1 MNIRVSDIAGYLNT
15 TFEGDDILIT
25 GISSIFNIKSNTL
38 CFVKNKQN
46 VYCNKP
52 FLLLAPKGYK
62 NSANNSIILVD
73 NPRLSYAKVVSNFL
87 AEKEEVEDH
96 KTAMIHSTATI
107 GKGSCIGV
115 YSSIGKNV
123 KIGNNTIIKNNV
135 HIICDKPLTSKV
147 EDAVALEKLV
157 HKNKIVFALTHNYSG
172 YPMLREAKKLVEKN
186 KIGKIKVI
194 NVEYPQGYTVAVK
207 KKDEKNILKWRL
219 DKNMCGPSMILAE
232 IGTHAYHLMRYVTG
246 LEVKEVSAEVN
257 SLSDE
262 ISVDDNA
269 FMIVRMNNKAR
280 GSIWVSSAAT
290 GGENGLKIRAYGTKG
305 AVEWLQDEPNI
316 LKFTE
321 LNSSTQIITRASDA
335 VSDLSIQSSRVAAG
349 HPEGFFEAFANIYT
363 EFADS
368 IQANLKKNKKK
379 LVHPSVNDGVMGI
392 KFIFAAKKSSNLN
405 SKWIKI

>member
-1 MNIRVSDIAGYLNT
+1 MKKKAKIVFGKLDLLRNDQLNNKNKIKIGFVGGGPNSFIGYTHRLAARFDNRFDFVAGVFSKDKKKSKEFGKSLGLDTDRCYNDYKIMAKKESARSDGVQAVGIMTPSGDHYKIARE
-15 TFEGDDILIT
+15 F
-25 GISSIFNIKSNTL
+25 IKS
-38 CFVKNKQN
+38 
-46 VYCNKP
+46 
-52 FLLLAPKGYK
+52 
-62 NSANNSIILVD
+62 
-73 NPRLSYAKVVSNFL
+73 
-87 AEKEEVEDH
+87 
-96 KTAMIHSTATI
+96 
-107 GKGSCIGV
+107 
-115 YSSIGKNV
+115 
-123 KIGNNTIIKNNV
+123 NV

-147 EDAVALEKLV
+147 EDAVALERLV

-186 KIGKIKVI
+186 KIGKIKLI

-207 KKDEKNILKWRL
+207 KKDEKSTLKWRL

-246 LEVKEVSAEVN
+246 LEVNEVSAEVN

-269 FMIVRMNNKAR
+269 FIIVRMNNKAR

-290 GGENGLKIRAYGTKG
+290 GGENGLKIRVYGTKG
-305 AVEWLQDEPNI
+305 AVEWLQDDPNI

-368 IQANLKKNKKK
+368 IQANLKKNKKD
-379 LVHPSVNDGVMGI
+379 LVHPTVNDGVMGI

>member
-1 MNIRVSDIAGYLNT
+1 MQ
-15 TFEGDDILIT
+15 
-25 GISSIFNIKSNTL
+25 K
-38 CFVKNKQN
+38 KNKIAFGKLNLLRNDQLN
-46 VYCNKP
+46 NK
-52 FLLLAPKGYK
+52 KK
-62 NSANNSIILVD
+62 I
-73 NPRLSYAKVVSNFL
+73 
-87 AEKEEVEDH
+87 
-96 KTAMIHSTATI
+96 
-107 GKGSCIGV
+107 
-115 YSSIGKNV
+115 
-123 KIGNNTIIKNNV
+123 KIGFVGGGPNSFIGYTHRLAARFDNRFDFVAGVFSKDKKKSKEFGVSLGLDPDRCYNDYKVMAKKESARSDGLQALGIMTPSGDHYKIAREFIKNKV
-135 HIICDKPLTSKV
+135 HIICDKPLTAKV
-147 EDAVALEKLV
+147 EDAVALENLV
-157 HKNKIVFALTHNYSG
+157 IKNKIVFALTHNYSG
-172 YPMLREAKKLVEKN
+172 YPMLREAKKLIEKN

-207 KKDEKNILKWRL
+207 KKDEKRTLKWRL
-219 DKNMCGPSMILAE
+219 DKNLCGPSMILAE

-269 FMIVRMNNKAR
+269 FMIVRLNNKAR

-290 GGENGLKIRAYGTKG
+290 GGENGLKIRVYGTKG
-305 AVEWLQDEPNI
+305 AVEWLQDDPNI
-316 LKFTE
+316 LKFTK

-368 IQANLKKNKKK
+368 IQNATSKNKKAT
-379 LVHPSVNDGVMGI
+379 VHPTVNDGVMGI

>member
-1 MNIRVSDIAGYLNT
+1 MQKKEKIAFGKINLLRNDQLNNQKR
-15 TFEGDDILIT
+15 I
-25 GISSIFNIKSNTL
+25 
-38 CFVKNKQN
+38 
-46 VYCNKP
+46 
-52 FLLLAPKGYK
+52 
-62 NSANNSIILVD
+62 
-73 NPRLSYAKVVSNFL
+73 
-87 AEKEEVEDH
+87 
-96 KTAMIHSTATI
+96 
-107 GKGSCIGV
+107 
-115 YSSIGKNV
+115 
-123 KIGNNTIIKNNV
+123 KIGFIGGGPNSFIGYTHRLAARFDNRFDFVAGVFSKDKKKSIAFGKSLGLDPERCYNDFKTMAKKESDRADGVEAIGIMTPSGDHYKIAKEFIKKKI
-135 HIICDKPLTSKV
+135 HIICDKPLTAKI
-147 EDAVALEKLV
+147 EDAIALEK
-157 HKNKIVFALTHNYSG
+157 IVKKSNIIFALTHNYSA
-172 YPMLREAKKLVEKN
+172 YPMLREAKELVSKK

-207 KKDEKNILKWRL
+207 KKDEKSTLKWRL

-269 FMIVRMNNKAR
+269 FMTVRMNNKAR

-290 GGENGLKIRAYGTKG
+290 GGENGLKIRVYGTKG
-305 AVEWLQDEPNI
+305 AVEWLQDDPNI

-379 LVHPSVNDGVMGI
+379 LVHPTVNDGVMGI

>member
-1 MNIRVSDIAGYLNT
+1 MKKKEKIAFGKLN
-15 TFEGDDILIT
+15 
-25 GISSIFNIKSNTL
+25 
-38 CFVKNKQN
+38 
-46 VYCNKP
+46 
-52 FLLLAPKGYK
+52 LLRNDQL
-62 NSANNSIILVD
+62 NNQKRI
-73 NPRLSYAKVVSNFL
+73 
-87 AEKEEVEDH
+87 
-96 KTAMIHSTATI
+96 
-107 GKGSCIGV
+107 
-115 YSSIGKNV
+115 
-123 KIGNNTIIKNNV
+123 KIGFIGGGPNSFIGYTHRLAARFDNRFDFVAGVFSKDKKKSIAFGKSLGLDPERCYNDFKTMAKKESDRADGVEAIGIMTPSGDHYKIAKEFIKKKI
-135 HIICDKPLTSKV
+135 HIICDKPLTAKI
-147 EDAVALEKLV
+147 EDAIALEK
-157 HKNKIVFALTHNYSG
+157 IVKKSNIIFALTHNYSA
-172 YPMLREAKKLVEKN
+172 YPMLREAKELVSKN

-207 KKDEKNILKWRL
+207 KKDEKSTLKWRL

-269 FMIVRMNNKAR
+269 FMTVRMNNKAR

-290 GGENGLKIRAYGTKG
+290 GGENGLKIRVYGTKG
-305 AVEWLQDEPNI
+305 AVEWLQDDPNI

-368 IQANLKKNKKK
+368 IQANLKTNKKK
-379 LVHPSVNDGVMGI
+379 LVHPTVNDGVMGI

>member
-1 MNIRVSDIAGYLNT
+1 MKKKAKIAFGKLNLLRN
-15 TFEGDDILIT
+15 DQL
-25 GISSIFNIKSNTL
+25 NN
-38 CFVKNKQN
+38 KNK
-46 VYCNKP
+46 
-52 FLLLAPKGYK
+52 
-62 NSANNSIILVD
+62 I
-73 NPRLSYAKVVSNFL
+73 
-87 AEKEEVEDH
+87 
-96 KTAMIHSTATI
+96 
-107 GKGSCIGV
+107 
-115 YSSIGKNV
+115 
-123 KIGNNTIIKNNV
+123 KIGFVGGGPNSFIGYTHRLAARFDNRFDFVAGVFSKDKKKSKEFGRSLGLDSDRCYNDYKIMAKQELARHDGVQAIGIMTPSGDHYKIAKEFIKNNV

-157 HKNKIVFALTHNYSG
+157 HKTKIVFALTHNYSG

-207 KKDEKNILKWRL
+207 KKDEKSTLKWRL

-246 LEVKEVSAEVN
+246 LEVNEVSAEVN

-269 FMIVRMNNKAR
+269 FMTVRMNNKAR

-290 GGENGLKIRAYGTKG
+290 GGENGLKIRVYGTNG
-305 AVEWLQDEPNI
+305 AVEWLQDDPNI

-321 LNSSTQIITRASDA
+321 LNSSTKIITRASNS

-368 IQANLKKNKKK
+368 IQNNLKKNKKK
-379 LVHPSVNDGVMGI
+379 LVHPTVNDGVMGI

>member
-1 MNIRVSDIAGYLNT
+1 MKKKAKIAFGKLNLLRN
-15 TFEGDDILIT
+15 DQL
-25 GISSIFNIKSNTL
+25 NN
-38 CFVKNKQN
+38 KNK
-46 VYCNKP
+46 
-52 FLLLAPKGYK
+52 
-62 NSANNSIILVD
+62 I
-73 NPRLSYAKVVSNFL
+73 
-87 AEKEEVEDH
+87 
-96 KTAMIHSTATI
+96 
-107 GKGSCIGV
+107 
-115 YSSIGKNV
+115 
-123 KIGNNTIIKNNV
+123 KIGFVGGGPNSFIGYTHRLAARFDNRFEFVAGVFSKDKKKSKEFGRSLGLDSDRCYNDYKIMAKKELARHDGVQAIGIMTPSGDHYKIAKEFIKNNV
-135 HIICDKPLTSKV
+135 HIICDKPLTSKL

-157 HKNKIVFALTHNYSG
+157 HKTKIVFALTHNYSG

-207 KKDEKNILKWRL
+207 KKDEKSTLKWRL

-246 LEVKEVSAEVN
+246 LEVNEVSAEVN

-269 FMIVRMNNKAR
+269 FMTVRMNNKAR

-290 GGENGLKIRAYGTKG
+290 GGENGLKIRVYGTNG
-305 AVEWLQDEPNI
+305 AVEWLQDDPNI

-321 LNSSTQIITRASDA
+321 LNSSTKIITRASNS

-368 IQANLKKNKKK
+368 IQNNFKKNKKK
-379 LVHPSVNDGVMGI
+379 LVHPTVNDGVMGI

>member
-1 MNIRVSDIAGYLNT
+1 MQ
-15 TFEGDDILIT
+15 
-25 GISSIFNIKSNTL
+25 K
-38 CFVKNKQN
+38 KNKLAFGKLNLLRNDQLN
-46 VYCNKP
+46 NK
-52 FLLLAPKGYK
+52 KK
-62 NSANNSIILVD
+62 I
-73 NPRLSYAKVVSNFL
+73 
-87 AEKEEVEDH
+87 
-96 KTAMIHSTATI
+96 
-107 GKGSCIGV
+107 
-115 YSSIGKNV
+115 
-123 KIGNNTIIKNNV
+123 KIGFVGGGPNSFIGYTHRLAARFDNRFDFVAGVFSKDKKKSKEFGKSLGLDPDRCYNDYKVMAKKESARSDGLQALGIMTPSGDHYKIAKEFIKNKV
-135 HIICDKPLTSKV
+135 HIICDKPLTAKV
-147 EDAVALEKLV
+147 EDAVALENLV
-157 HKNKIVFALTHNYSG
+157 IKNKIVFALTHNYSG
-172 YPMLREAKKLVEKN
+172 YPMLREAKKLIEKN

-207 KKDEKNILKWRL
+207 KKDEKSTLKWRL
-219 DKNMCGPSMILAE
+219 DKNLCGPSMILAE

-269 FMIVRMNNKAR
+269 FMIVRLNNKAR

-290 GGENGLKIRAYGTKG
+290 GGENGLKIRVYGTKG
-305 AVEWLQDEPNI
+305 AVEWLQDDPNI
-316 LKFTE
+316 LKFTK

-368 IQANLKKNKKK
+368 IQNATSKNKKAT
-379 LVHPSVNDGVMGI
+379 VHPTVNDGVMGI

>member
-1 MNIRVSDIAGYLNT
+1 MQKKKKLAFGKLNLLRNDQLNNKKKIKIGFVGGGPNSFIGYTHRLAARFDNRFDFVAGVFSKDKKKSKEFGESLGLDPDRCYNDYKVMAKKESARSDGLQALGIMTPSGDHYKIAKE
-15 TFEGDDILIT
+15 FI
-25 GISSIFNIKSNTL
+25 
-38 CFVKNKQN
+38 KNK
-46 VYCNKP
+46 
-52 FLLLAPKGYK
+52 
-62 NSANNSIILVD
+62 
-73 NPRLSYAKVVSNFL
+73 
-87 AEKEEVEDH
+87 
-96 KTAMIHSTATI
+96 
-107 GKGSCIGV
+107 
-115 YSSIGKNV
+115 
-123 KIGNNTIIKNNV
+123 V
-135 HIICDKPLTSKV
+135 HIICDKPLTAKV
-147 EDAVALEKLV
+147 EDAVALENLV
-157 HKNKIVFALTHNYSG
+157 IKNKIVFALTHNYSG
-172 YPMLREAKKLVEKN
+172 YPMLREAKKLIEKN

-207 KKDEKNILKWRL
+207 KKDEKSILKWRL
-219 DKNMCGPSMILAE
+219 DKNLCGPSMILAE

-269 FMIVRMNNKAR
+269 FMIVRLNNKAR

-290 GGENGLKIRAYGTKG
+290 GGENGLKIRVYGTKG
-305 AVEWLQDEPNI
+305 AVEWLQDDPNI
-316 LKFTE
+316 LKFTK

-368 IQANLKKNKKK
+368 IQNATSKNKKAT
-379 LVHPSVNDGVMGI
+379 VHPTVNDGVMGI